1 MWTGAGGEQ
10 AGSGK
15 EYWEAGQA
23 HGKGIKQGG
32 AGTGMSREQAEVL
45 EPASQAA
52 PLWLHARFP
61 SCFSAFPVFR
71 DFFPPFLWEMSHCR
85 AGRGFAYI
93 CVLGGWAGHLKS
105 NTFLIRSLP
114 LNLAFHH

>member
-32 AGTGMSREQAEVL
+32 AGTRMSREQAEVL

-52 PLWLHARFP
+52 PLWLHSRFP
-61 SCFSAFPVFR
+61 SCFSDFPVFR
-71 DFFPPFLWEMSHCR
+71 DFFPPHS
-85 AGRGFAYI
+85 
-93 CVLGGWAGHLKS
+93 GGKCHIAEQVEDL
-105 NTFLIRSLP
+105 LIFVFWGVGQDT
-114 LNLAFHH
+114 LNQTPS